1 MISARGLG
9 KRYGDRWVFRGAS
22 FDLDRRPAVFV
33 GPNGSGK
40 TTLLKILSLAL
51 EPTEGEL
58 RLFGMSR
65 EEAAARLRGRVLYAH
80 QEPVVFRG
88 TVRQNVALCGDV
100 DWEVVEA
107 LGLAPVLDQKA
118 HLLSSGWKKLV
129 TVARVAA
136 CRPAAAFFDEPT
148 AFLDRDKREAVYAVL
163 EMLWRRGALVAWS
176 THYPPEADRAEEAYE
191 VIDGVVRKI
200 R

>member
-22 FDLDRRPAVFV
+22 FDLDGRPAAFV

-40 TTLLKILSLAL
+40 TTLLKILSLLL
-51 EPTEGEL
+51 EPSEGEL
-58 RLFGMSR
+58 YLFGMSR
-65 EEAAARLRGRVLYAH
+65 QEAAERLRGRVLYAH

-88 TVRQNVALCGDV
+88 TVRDNVALCGDV

-107 LGLAPVLDQKA
+107 LGLTPVLDQKA

-129 TVARVAA
+129 TVARAAA
-136 CRPAAAFFDEPT
+136 CRPRAAFFDEPT
-148 AFLDRDKREAVYAVL
+148 AFLDKEKREAVLAVL
-163 EMLWRRGALVAWS
+163 DMLWRRGVAVAWS
-176 THYPPEADRAEEAYE
+176 THYPPEADKAAVAYE
-191 VIDGVVRKI
+191 VIDGVVKKLR
-200 R
+200 